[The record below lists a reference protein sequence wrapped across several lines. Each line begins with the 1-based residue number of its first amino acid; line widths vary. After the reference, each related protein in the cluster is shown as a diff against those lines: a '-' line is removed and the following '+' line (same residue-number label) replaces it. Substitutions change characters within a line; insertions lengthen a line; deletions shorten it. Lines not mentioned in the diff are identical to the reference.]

1 MVSVRANGDGI
12 SESVNYRITVVT
24 STMWGI
30 VGLGVIA
37 ASLLVLLGAVGRF
50 GRR

>member
-1 MVSVRANGDGI
+1 
-12 SESVNYRITVVT
+12 VNFRTTIVT
-24 STMWGI
+24 STMWGV

-37 ASLLVLLGAVGRF
+37 ASLIVLVGAVGRF

>member
-1 MVSVRANGDGI
+1 V
-12 SESVNYRITVVT
+12 
-24 STMWGI
+24 WGV

-37 ASLLVLLGAVGRF
+37 ASLLVLVAAVGRF

>member
-1 MVSVRANGDGI
+1 V
-12 SESVNYRITVVT
+12 TVVT